1 MGDVIQAVNGDKV
14 AYSTLDDVLTL
25 LREAGQHKEPL
36 QLVILAER
44 SQYIHHFDIHRRRS
58 NEFCSPS
65 TCDIVPDSE
74 GLGFEVRGHNPV
86 FVSSV
91 TSGKSKKRQ

>member
-14 AYSTLDDVLTL
+14 AYSSLDDVLTL

-44 SQYIHHFDIHRRRS
+44 SQYITLIHTIKDLMNFFPLVLATLFQIVRDLASKCADIIPFSFH
-58 NEFCSPS
+58 
-65 TCDIVPDSE
+65 
-74 GLGFEVRGHNPV
+74 
-86 FVSSV
+86 
-91 TSGKSKKRQ
+91 Q

>member
-14 AYSTLDDVLTL
+14 AYSTLDDVLPL

-44 SQYIHHFDIHRRRS
+44 SQYIALIHTIKEVDLMIFFPLVLATLFQIVRDLALKCADIIPFSFH
-58 NEFCSPS
+58 
-65 TCDIVPDSE
+65 
-74 GLGFEVRGHNPV
+74 
-86 FVSSV
+86 
-91 TSGKSKKRQ
+91 Q